1 MVIDPANLPTDL
13 AAAHEMIGALL
24 ATVLEREKDLAALH
38 HRLHVLERMVFG
50 HRSERVVEGQ
60 QEIPFVLGAV
70 PPPGPGV
77 PSEPGSPPPPTPPE
91 ASTAQAASSEDGTRR
106 KGAHG
111 RRKMPENLPKVHD
124 TLDVS
129 EAEKVCK
136 HCGETK
142 ARIGEDVSWK
152 LDVLPGRVFVLVQHR
167 LKYACRPCE
176 GDIVVAAKPPE
187 AIEGGLPAEGLLAEI
202 VVSKFDD
209 HIPLYR
215 LEEMLARHGIEI
227 PRSEQCDWLRAS
239 AELLYP
245 ISAAMRREILLSD
258 IVRFDETTVP
268 VQEPLGGPTR
278 TGRLW
283 SFLGDAAH
291 PHVVFQYTRD
301 RSSEGLRAF
310 LEGYRG
316 AYAQADAYKGHDFLF
331 KPGAIREGTILEV
344 GCNAHARRKAYDARS
359 TDTLNAHTV
368 IAYYRQL
375 YAIEDEARGRSP
387 DERRRIR
394 EERAGPIWGRFKLW
408 IDRTLPTLLPKSP
421 MGEAIGYIHG
431 QWCALTCYLEDG
443 RLEIDNTDVERT
455 LRSVAIGRKNWLFA
469 GNDKAAERHAIFYTL
484 IETCH
489 RHDVNTWL
497 YIKDVLARVAT
508 HPANEIALLFPH
520 LWKLRHPEAVQP
532 PLDRR

>member
-1 MVIDPANLPTDL
+1 MIDPANLPTDL
-13 AAAHEMIGALL
+13 AAAHEMIRALL
-24 ATVLEREKDLAALH
+24 ATVQEREQALAALH
-38 HRLHVLERMVFG
+38 HRLHVIERAMFG

-60 QEIPFVLGAV
+60 QEIPFDPGAA
-70 PPPGPGV
+70 PPPV
-77 PSEPGSPPPPTPPE
+77 APPPTPPE
-91 ASTAQAASSEDGTRR
+91 ASAAQAASSENGARR

-111 RRKMPENLPKVHD
+111 RRKMPENLPQVHD
-124 TLDVS
+124 VIDVS

-136 HCGETK
+136 LCGKTK
-142 ARIGEDVSWK
+142 TCIGEEVSWQF
-152 LDVLPGRVFVLVQHR
+152 DVLPGRIFVLVQHR
-167 LKYACRPCE
+167 QKYACPPCE
-176 GDIVVAAKPPE
+176 GDIVVAAKPLE
-187 AIEGGLPAEGLLAEI
+187 AIERGLPAEGLLAEL

-215 LEEMLARHGIEI
+215 LEEIFARHGVEI
-227 PRSEQCDWLRAS
+227 PRSDQCDWLRAS
-239 AELLYP
+239 AELLFP
-245 ISAAMRREILLSD
+245 ISAAMRRDLLLSD

-268 VQEPLGGPTR
+268 VQDPPGPTR

-301 RSSEGLRAF
+301 RSSDGLRAF
-310 LEGYRG
+310 LDGYRG
-316 AYAQADAYKGHDFLF
+316 SYAQADAYKGHDFVF

-359 TDTLNAHTV
+359 TDTASAHMV
-368 IAYYRQL
+368 VAYYRQL

-387 DERRRIR
+387 DERKRIR
-394 EERAGPIWGRFKLW
+394 EERATPIWSRFKEW

-431 QWCALTCYLEDG
+431 QWCALTRYLEDG
-443 RLEIDNTDVERT
+443 RLEIDNNDVERT

-469 GNDKAAERHAIFYTL
+469 GSDKAAERHAIFYTL

-497 YIKDVLARVAT
+497 YIKDVLKSVGT
-508 HPANEIALLFPH
+508 HPASEIAELFPH
-520 LWKLRHPEAVQP
+520 RWKLRHPEAHQP